1 MLGDIPAGR
10 VDGNP
15 PANAGNMG
23 LISDLGKFHTPWKT
37 KVHVLQ

>member
-15 PANAGNMG
+15 PANAGDMG
-23 LISDLGKFHTPWKT
+23 SMSNLAKFHTPWTT
-37 KVHVLQ
+37 KGHVP